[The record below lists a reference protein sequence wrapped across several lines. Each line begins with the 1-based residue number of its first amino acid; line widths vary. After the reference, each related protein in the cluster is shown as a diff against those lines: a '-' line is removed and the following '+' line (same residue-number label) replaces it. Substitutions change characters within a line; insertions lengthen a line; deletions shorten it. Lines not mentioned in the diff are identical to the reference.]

1 MKYLK
6 IFKNWR
12 ITALCVIFIAAMFLI
27 AGEGNNVT
35 LIIIAKLVGF
45 ALVTFGYKVAKD
57 WREKGLLDELKEVFK

>member
-1 MKYLK
+1 MRDLHA
-6 IFKNWR
+6 
-12 ITALCVIFIAAMFLI
+12 ALFLI

-45 ALVTFGYKVAKD
+45 ALVTFGYKTAKD